1 MRRKGTKAALMSV
14 VVAGVLVLALLLAGT
29 LLRMNS
35 LGTGFMEALASFLRD
50 TFSPGS
56 FKPNT

>member
-1 MRRKGTKAALMSV
+1 MSAAI
-14 VVAGVLVLALLLAGT
+14 AGILVLALLLAGT
-29 LLRMNS
+29 LLRMHS
-35 LGTGFMEALASFLRD
+35 RESGFMEALFSFLRD